1 MSIRRCKDISWP
13 KTAVY
18 LVTVVIVLVAVIHV
32 TYSCTEGMSPAIRIG
47 ITALTGLFGLA
58 LIEGIL
64 GEKVF
69 LRSAGTSEK
78 KVFLRSAGTSEKE

>member
-1 MSIRRCKDISWP
+1 MPIRKCKDISWP

-32 TYSCTEGMSPAIRIG
+32 TYSFTEGMSPAIRIG

-58 LIEGIL
+58 LIEGIF

-69 LRSAGTSEK
+69 LKSVGTP
-78 KVFLRSAGTSEKE
+78 KEEQ